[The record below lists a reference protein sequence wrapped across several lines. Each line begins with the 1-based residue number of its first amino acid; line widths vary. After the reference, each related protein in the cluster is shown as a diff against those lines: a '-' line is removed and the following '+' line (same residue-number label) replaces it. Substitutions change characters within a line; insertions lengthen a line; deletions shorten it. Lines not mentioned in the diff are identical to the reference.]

1 MCIDMQYHH
10 NYYVEKVMMTYSYDN
25 SYIVIEN
32 CHEHDVRVSYDDFSD
47 GG

>member
-1 MCIDMQYHH
+1 
-10 NYYVEKVMMTYSYDN
+10 MTIYSYDY

-32 CHEHDVRVSYDDFSD
+32 CHKLDVRIYYDDYND